1 MNYIKFK
8 SHRGLVNLFADYIVK
23 QINTTGQYDTTLDVT
38 YCGKFFVVNGFT
50 NREELIDMSQIKV
63 KFMTEY
69 TDYLNEF
76 DIDNMNIIDL
86 ITYGVELEKKDEM
99 WFKFYPSS
107 RILYPQEVIDFDLN
121 IPFHSISPDIVIE
134 LDYSQPGLSN
144 YHFVYSPLNVTS
156 SFPHGYSLTMGRDL
170 LYYSEYI
177 CSHLNHNFRT
187 GTINFKMSLKQNDDE
202 DYNISISTES
212 VYKDSDLKSLILD
225 VFDFN
230 ITKFRTSVKN
240 YDITEDLTN
249 PFVVKPWVTKDKMSE
264 MFLF

>member
-8 SHRGLVNLFADYIVK
+8 SYRGLVNLFADYIVK

-76 DIDNMNIIDL
+76 NIDNMNIIDL
-86 ITYGVELEKKDEM
+86 LTYGVELEKKEEM
-99 WFKFYPSS
+99 WFKFYPSN
-107 RILYPQEVIDFDLN
+107 RILYPQEIIDFDHN
-121 IPFHSISPDIVIE
+121 VSFESISPDMVIE
-134 LDYSQPGLSN
+134 LDYSKPELSN
-144 YHFVYSPLNVTS
+144 YVFTYSPINITS
-156 SFPHGYSLTMGRDL
+156 SFPHGYSLSMGRDL

-177 CSHLNHNFRT
+177 CSHLDHNFRT
-187 GTINFKMSLKQNDDE
+187 GIINFRMSLKQNDNE
-202 DYNISISTES
+202 DYNISLTTES
-212 VYKDSDLKSLILD
+212 VYKDSDLESLILD

-230 ITKFRTSVKN
+230 MTKFRTSIKN

-264 MFLF
+264 MYLF